1 MGSARFSI
9 ASVKRLALDDLIQPG
24 FNLLYHRAFSTMTD
38 GEQSRGTESKRDCLR
53 KMVATSQNTM
63 EKFSLSQE
71 SLTGDEVLLTKLTA
85 DKFTGIHFQAAM
97 WI

>member
-63 EKFSLSQE
+63 EKFSM
-71 SLTGDEVLLTKLTA
+71 TNV
-85 DKFTGIHFQAAM
+85 
-97 WI
+97 